1 MTILISLLLILG
13 ALWVCKWSGAPRQ
26 PSPWCFILYVYTNWR
41 ACFLFHLQQ
50 NKYLLLP
57 WVVLGLMLVIG
68 LVISIIYTAIRFYI
82 WGDNYTA
89 TMYLVLGLIG
99 NGKHKL
105 FNRTNFFMV
114 LDINIYMTT
123 ILMNNSNIV
132 IIDGLIWQLLI
143 LIYSQVKNN
152 NVAVYGFQ
160 ISIKASGITFPHMIC
175 LLVLRSLANV
185 LLLESK
191 IVSSEA

>member
-1 MTILISLLLILG
+1 
-13 ALWVCKWSGAPRQ
+13 
-26 PSPWCFILYVYTNWR
+26 
-41 ACFLFHLQQ
+41 LQQ

-132 IIDGLIWQLLI
+132 IIDGLI
-143 LIYSQVKNN
+143 
-152 NVAVYGFQ
+152 
-160 ISIKASGITFPHMIC
+160 
-175 LLVLRSLANV
+175 
-185 LLLESK
+185 
-191 IVSSEA
+191 